1 MGPKKLQLRNF
12 AWYKINSIF
21 VFGSITGNFVRKL
34 DDLYKEILFYTS
46 ERLKNMNCLSDS
58 FKKGNILK
66 FNFHGSMA
74 SMDIK
79 MTYIMVI
86 MAIIVI
92 ACHGLRGIFRPI
104 PFHISWL
111 TGFEQQIGTL
121 LNHKLLPNLIKPSKK
136 RQQKGKPTSTSNL
149 QCPMMKRHHPIIPSS
164 HPSTPAVL
172 SRPPCKGKE
181 CTPPMLWPELAMA
194 VVAAVQRTLSCPN
207 KNMG

>member
-1 MGPKKLQLRNF
+1 
-12 AWYKINSIF
+12 
-21 VFGSITGNFVRKL
+21 
-34 DDLYKEILFYTS
+34 
-46 ERLKNMNCLSDS
+46 MNCLSDS

-66 FNFHGSMA
+66 FNFHGSTA

-79 MTYIMVI
+79 MTYIMV
-86 MAIIVI
+86 IIVI

-111 TGFEQQIGTL
+111 TGFEQQLGTKP
-121 LNHKLLPNLIKPSKK
+121 NHKLLPNLMQPSKK
-136 RQQKGKPTSTSNL
+136 KATKRQTHVNL
-149 QCPMMKRHHPIIPSS
+149 QPPVPHDETPSSNHPIIP
-164 HPSTPAVL
+164 PSTPAVL

-181 CTPPMLWPELAMA
+181 CTPPRLWPELAMA

>member
-1 MGPKKLQLRNF
+1 M
-12 AWYKINSIF
+12 
-21 VFGSITGNFVRKL
+21 RKL

-46 ERLKNMNCLSDS
+46 ERLPNMNCLSDS

-121 LNHKLLPNLIKPSKK
+121 PNYKLLPNLI
-136 RQQKGKPTSTSNL
+136 
-149 QCPMMKRHHPIIPSS
+149 I
-164 HPSTPAVL
+164 
-172 SRPPCKGKE
+172 
-181 CTPPMLWPELAMA
+181 
-194 VVAAVQRTLSCPN
+194 
-207 KNMG
+207 

>member
-121 LNHKLLPNLIKPSKK
+121 PNHKLLPNLIKPSKK
-136 RQQKGKPTSTSNL
+136 GNKKANPRQPPTSSA
-149 QCPMMKRHHPIIPSS
+149 P
-164 HPSTPAVL
+164 
-172 SRPPCKGKE
+172 
-181 CTPPMLWPELAMA
+181 
-194 VVAAVQRTLSCPN
+194 
-207 KNMG
+207 

>member
-1 MGPKKLQLRNF
+1 
-12 AWYKINSIF
+12 
-21 VFGSITGNFVRKL
+21 
-34 DDLYKEILFYTS
+34 
-46 ERLKNMNCLSDS
+46 MNCLSDS

-121 LNHKLLPNLIKPSKK
+121 PNYKLLPNLIKPSKK
-136 RQQKGKPTSTSNL
+136 RQQKGKPMSTSNL

-181 CTPPMLWPELAMA
+181 CTPPMLWLELAMA
-194 VVAAVQRTLSCPN
+194 VVAAVQRTLSCP
-207 KNMG
+207 KTTWETHSMMSIDVGT

>member
-1 MGPKKLQLRNF
+1 MASRSERMGPKKLQGRQL
-12 AWYKINSIF
+12 WLVSKSIPF
-21 VFGSITGNFVRKL
+21 LLLGSITGKFVRKL

-46 ERLKNMNCLSDS
+46 ERLKNMNCLSDF
-58 FKKGNILK
+58 FKKGNI

-121 LNHKLLPNLIKPSKK
+121 PNYKLLPNLSI
-136 RQQKGKPTSTSNL
+136 
-149 QCPMMKRHHPIIPSS
+149 
-164 HPSTPAVL
+164 
-172 SRPPCKGKE
+172 
-181 CTPPMLWPELAMA
+181 
-194 VVAAVQRTLSCPN
+194 
-207 KNMG
+207 